1 MLQKKILILINII
14 FGTFL
19 LYTYYRGISNN
30 PGIGLK
36 LWGGVPQI
44 ITPYIIYSMFISA
57 AGYFFFTYYLL
68 FNIDN
73 NSIKI
78 LNTFNY
84 SIFII
89 IYLFILIPSCFWID
103 LTITY
108 LNNPSSLLWIIICS
122 ILYTVGIFSI
132 FLLIIF
138 YSIKPDNPS
147 YLYYISLIGCIF
159 FAFHTMILDGLL
171 WTILFHKTG

>member
-84 SIFII
+84 SMATVNDCNFVTNR
-89 IYLFILIPSCFWID
+89 FGLIDTNSQF
-103 LTITY
+103 
-108 LNNPSSLLWIIICS
+108 LN
-122 ILYTVGIFSI
+122 
-132 FLLIIF
+132 
-138 YSIKPDNPS
+138 
-147 YLYYISLIGCIF
+147 
-159 FAFHTMILDGLL
+159 
-171 WTILFHKTG
+171 